1 MKILLMKK
9 DGIIHKVS
17 ALDAQKVQDKL
28 DAGFEVV
35 GEENLEPADDVTEAV
50 NAAVATAIEALDLDA
65 KIATAVAKAI
75 KAVKANAITTDT
87 EK

>member
-1 MKILLMKK
+1 MKNLLMKK

-17 ALDAQKVQDKL
+17 ALDAQKVQEKL

-35 GEENLEPADDVTEAV
+35 GEENLEPSDDVTEAV
-50 NAAVATAIEALDLDA
+50 NVAVATAIEALDLDA
-65 KIATAVAKAI
+65 KISTAVAKAI
-75 KAVKANAITTDT
+75 KTVKATNTDT

>member
-9 DGIIHKVS
+9 DGIVHKIS

-35 GEENLEPADDVTEAV
+35 GEENLEPSDDVTEAV
-50 NAAVATAIEALDLDA
+50 NAAVASAIEALDLDA

-75 KAVKANAITTDT
+75 KAVKATNTDT

>member
-17 ALDAQKVQDKL
+17 ALDAQKVQEKL

-35 GEENLEPADDVTEAV
+35 GEENLEPASDITEAV
-50 NAAVATAIEALDLDA
+50 TAAVASAIEALDIDTR
-65 KIATAVAKAI
+65 IATAVADV
-75 KAVKANAITTDT
+75 VKIAKTPDAQ
-87 EK
+87 K